1 MTHLEKISFKKFKDI
16 NKNQSESESDKIDIV
31 DSVMCDDVT
40 NINEKQNKDSVKC
53 EDSNLI
59 FKI

>member
-1 MTHLEKISFKKFKDI
+1 MTHLEKISFKKLKYI

-31 DSVMCDDVT
+31 DSVMCDDST

-53 EDSNLI
+53 EDLNLI